1 MPQSNNFLRMM
12 SGQVLKCGNGHLNSK
27 LQIQK
32 LQRLL
37 PSMTNTIQTVRST
50 HSISSTRT
58 KKIFTTTPTRTRP
71 LHLTMIPKSIDDLN
85 TCSFSTVAA
94 AQEQEEESFSP
105 KKPTKTKSRGGRT
118 TKRKDPLII
127 KPAAAARIKELLS
140 SSNGEDAI
148 GIRLGVKR
156 RGCNGLSYTMNYA
169 FEKEPNEEEME
180 AYGVRVMIEPMALFS
195 VVGTEM
201 DWVETDMTSEFT
213 FRNPNSKGEC
223 GCGESFNV

>member
-1 MPQSNNFLRMM
+1 
-12 SGQVLKCGNGHLNSK
+12 
-27 LQIQK
+27 
-32 LQRLL
+32 
-37 PSMTNTIQTVRST
+37 
-50 HSISSTRT
+50 
-58 KKIFTTTPTRTRP
+58 
-71 LHLTMIPKSIDDLN
+71 MIPKSIDDLN

-94 AQEQEEESFSP
+94 AQEQEEESLSP